1 MADGPPRGRVIVA
14 RKICCREAIYQA
26 RKQKPRKEQAARI
39 VYGSTMRLAKTLRGL
54 AAKQGRSRR
63 GAHIG
68 ARLTLM
74 RFGSFR
80 PIFGNFLWL
89 LLALVSDV
97 RPPKPWAHAPPTRP
111 MRVPALRALCSCGLL
126 TLSVSLCQSHICG
139 RTARRGHPS
148 ATAESALPMDR
159 RPIRRGTASTRA
171 RRRWPSRSAS
181 RSTPTL
187 LSPA

>member
-14 RKICCREAIYQA
+14 RKACREAIYQA

-54 AAKQGRSRR
+54 AAKQRRSRR

-111 MRVPALRALCSCGLL
+111 MRVPALCALCSCGLL
-126 TLSVSLCQSHICG
+126 TLGVSLCISDFLLAFAVI
-139 RTARRGHPS
+139 
-148 ATAESALPMDR
+148 
-159 RPIRRGTASTRA
+159 ASYPGPPRA
-171 RRRWPSRSAS
+171 RSQLHRSAHVLMRFVCIHVITCLS
-181 RSTPTL
+181 VL
-187 LSPA
+187 LVTFNMLVASWP